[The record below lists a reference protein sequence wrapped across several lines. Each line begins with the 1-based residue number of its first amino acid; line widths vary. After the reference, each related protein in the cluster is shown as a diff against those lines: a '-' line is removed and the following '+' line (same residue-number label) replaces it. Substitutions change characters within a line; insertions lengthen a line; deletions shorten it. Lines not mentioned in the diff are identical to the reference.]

1 MSDQKNPIVQI
12 IVYKV
17 SNILL
22 LYDMTYNA
30 SCEKN
35 SMSERRIYV

>member
-1 MSDQKNPIVQI
+1 MSDQKNLLYKNCVQSLK
-12 IVYKV
+12 YF
-17 SNILL
+17 L